1 MKEIILENFC
11 NSDIP
16 EIGIPEEYKFIDISS
31 FGEKEGSIWKMYGY
45 QERALKNVMNALNFY
60 YNDKTSFYD
69 KYSLSGLSEE
79 MLEKVDFKKN
89 EDSEAF
95 RIMSNHYKV
104 ENDKI
109 PFKEL
114 MNRASFWM
122 ATGSGKTLVMIKLI
136 EILFHL
142 SKLNKS
148 NGGIDSNDIL
158 ILAPKQQILDQIK
171 EHIDIFNK
179 SSDLFIEL
187 RSLKDWE
194 RTKKEQFD
202 LYEESKVTV
211 FYYTAHNLKAEGIS
225 TENELNYETFLHGTD
240 ESGYK
245 FGKWYILLDE
255 AHKGVTGDSKRQSI
269 YQILAKEGFLFN
281 FSATF
286 TDAIDKATTVSN
298 FNLERFINSGYGKHI
313 KVTNQQFKNFNK
325 RKDDE
330 HSEEEKRKIVLKSLI
345 TLTAIKKAKEI
356 IDEVKSG
363 LYHNPLM
370 ITIANTIQTEEADL
384 KIFFKELTAIAA
396 DNCDIQE
403 AKNDLLFEFHETE
416 SKKFEFKS
424 GSITDQFYRILA
436 DVTLT
441 DIKKYVFNTEG
452 SGTVEIIEIEGNQ
465 KELAFKMSTATSK
478 PFALLV
484 ASDATKWMKDL
495 DGYTVST
502 DVVAESYFKKLNE
515 KDNTIN
521 ILLGK
526 QIFAEGWDSNRPNVV
541 NFINIGVSDAQKFV
555 LQAIGRGIRIEPLK
569 GIRKRL
575 DKAPDKEKHLSVEEN
590 EKIEKYNQGVET
602 VFVFSTNKEAVGAI
616 LENIE
621 QNETRDEW
629 QSVEGIEKTEIA
641 NDLYV
646 PEYETLLVVNPNKFN
661 ITKNDYT
668 RVQDYTN
675 SISDKL
681 LIVDNGISIT
691 TINKVRE
698 NSEDSSYFS
707 FSGKTREYSPQRIL
721 LEIENHFNSQ
731 PKKLKQF
738 RKIIDTDI
746 VHYQNVKARDLV
758 ETELQELRNEILSKI
773 GEYTDSAKEFERIM
787 QLKESDPAQYKLE
800 LEKFTRKETG
810 QPNPKLP
817 EVDKT
822 FIKEHYYN
830 PVLLASDINKDYFK
844 NIIKEPSEVTFFK
857 NLITYY
863 STDNNLLKEN
873 YDWWYFSKLVENVDD
888 IYIPY
893 FNREVGTFRN
903 FYPDFIFWLKKDDK
917 YIIKFVDPK
926 GITQGLETTKDKVK
940 GYENIFI
947 KDEDINAKLG
957 DIFIELFLYNPAGVS
972 LSSDLEPYSV
982 TTIEQIFAN

>member
-11 NSDIP
+11 SVDL
-16 EIGIPEEYKFIDISS
+16 PEEYKFIDISS
-31 FGEKEGSIWKMYGY
+31 FGENEGNIWKMYDY
-45 QERALKNVMNALNFY
+45 QERALKNVMNALYFY
-60 YNDKTSFYD
+60 YKDKNSFYE
-69 KYSLSGLSEE
+69 KYQLNGLNDDL
-79 MLEKVDFKKN
+79 LEKVDFKKN

-104 ENDKI
+104 EDDKI
-109 PFKEL
+109 PFREL
-114 MNRASFWM
+114 INRASFWM
-122 ATGSGKTLVMIKLI
+122 ATGSGKTLVMVKLI
-136 EILFHL
+136 EILFRL
-142 SKLNKS
+142 SKLDRS
-148 NGGIDSNDIL
+148 SGGIDNNDIL

-171 EHIDIFNK
+171 EHIDVFNR

-187 RSLKDWE
+187 RSLKEWE
-194 RTKKEQFD
+194 RTKKEQID

-245 FGKWYILLDE
+245 YGKWYILLDE

-313 KVTNQQFKNFNK
+313 KVTDQQFKNFNK

-330 HSEEEKRKIVLKSLI
+330 HSEVEKRKIVLKSLI
-345 TLTAIKKAKEI
+345 TLTAIKKAKEK

-396 DNCDIQE
+396 DNCDIE
-403 AKNDLLFEFHETE
+403 KAKTDLLVEFKDIE

-436 DVTLT
+436 GVTLV

-465 KELAFKMSTATSK
+465 KELAFKMSTSTSK

-502 DVVAESYFKKLNE
+502 DVVSESYFKKLNE
-515 KDNTIN
+515 NDNTIN

-526 QIFAEGWDSNRPNVV
+526 QIFIEGWDSNRPNVI

-555 LQAIGRGIRIEPLK
+555 LQATGRGIRIEPIK

-575 DKAPDKEKHLSVEEN
+575 DKAPDKEKYLTVEEN
-590 EKIEKYNQGVET
+590 ENIEKYNQGIET
-602 VFVFSTNKEAVGAI
+602 VFIFSTNKETVGAI
-616 LENIE
+616 LKNIE

-629 QSVEGIEKTEIA
+629 HLVEGIEKTAIA
-641 NDLYV
+641 NALYV
-646 PEYETLLVVNPNKFN
+646 PEYEKLLVINPNKFN
-661 ITKNDYT
+661 ITKNDFA
-668 RVQDYTN
+668 RVKDYTN
-675 SISDKL
+675 SVSEKL
-681 LIVDNGISIT
+681 LVVDDGISVS
-691 TINKVRE
+691 TINKVKN
-698 NSEDSSYFS
+698 NSDDTSYFS
-707 FSGKTREYSPQRIL
+707 FSGKTREYSSKKIL
-721 LEIENHFNSQ
+721 LEIESHFNSQ

-746 VHYQNVKARDLV
+746 VHFQNVKARDLV

-773 GEYTDSAKEFERIM
+773 GEYKNPEKELSRIM
-787 QLKESDPAQYKLE
+787 QLKESDPDQYKLE

-810 QPNPKLP
+810 KSNPKLP

-830 PVLLASDINKDYFK
+830 PVLLASDINKEYFQ
-844 NIIKEPSEVTFFK
+844 NIIKEPSEVVFFK
-857 NLITYY
+857 NLIDFYKAE
-863 STDNNLLKEN
+863 DNLLKKN
-873 YDWWYFSKLVENVDD
+873 YEWWYFSKLVENVDD
-888 IYIPY
+888 IFIPY
-893 FNREVGTFRN
+893 FNRDVGTFRN
-903 FYPDFIFWLKKDDK
+903 FYPDFIFWLKKDDR

-926 GITQGLETTKDKVK
+926 GITQGRDTTEDKVNGFEK
-940 GYENIFI
+940 IFI
-947 KDEDINAKLG
+947 TDEESSDEISV
-957 DIFIELFLYNPAGVS
+957 ELNLYNPKGVA
-972 LSSDLEPYSV
+972 LSEVLEPYSV
-982 TTIEQIFAN
+982 TTIDEIFDD

>member
-11 NSDIP
+11 NIDF
-16 EIGIPEEYKFIDISS
+16 PEEYKFIDISS
-31 FGEKEGSIWKMYGY
+31 FGEKEGNIWKMYDY
-45 QERALKNVMNALNFY
+45 QERALINVMNALNFY
-60 YNDKTSFYD
+60 YNDKTSFYE
-69 KYSLSGLSEE
+69 KYRLNGLNEVLLDE
-79 MLEKVDFKKN
+79 VDFKKN

-104 ENDKI
+104 EDDKI

-136 EILFHL
+136 EILFRL
-142 SKLNKS
+142 SKLDKS
-148 NGGIDSNDIL
+148 IGGIDSNDIL

-171 EHIDIFNK
+171 EHIDIFNR

-194 RTKKEQFD
+194 RTKREQID

-211 FYYTAHNLKAEGIS
+211 FYYTAHNLKAEGVS

-286 TDAIDKATTVSN
+286 TDAIDKATTVAN

-325 RKDDE
+325 RTDDE

-345 TLTAIKKAKEI
+345 TLTAIKKSKAK
-356 IDEVKSG
+356 IDEAKSG

-384 KIFFKELTAIAA
+384 KVFFKGLTDIAR
-396 DNCDIQE
+396 DHCDIQD
-403 AKNDLLFEFHETE
+403 AKNDLLTEFHDAD

-424 GSITDQFYRILA
+424 GTISNQFVSILT
-436 DVTLT
+436 DVTLS

-541 NFINIGVSDAQKFV
+541 NFINIGVSEAQKFV

-575 DKAPDKEKHLSVEEN
+575 DKSSATDKVKYLTAEEN
-590 EKIEKYNQGVET
+590 ENIEKYNQGIET

-629 QSVEGIEKTEIA
+629 QLVEGIEKTAIA

-646 PEYETLLVVNPNKFN
+646 PEYETLSVINPNKFN
-661 ITKNDYT
+661 ITKNDFA
-668 RVQDYTN
+668 RVKAYTN
-675 SISDKL
+675 SVSEKL
-681 LIVDNGISIT
+681 LIVDDGISVS
-691 TINKVRE
+691 TINKIKE
-698 NSEDSSYFS
+698 NSEESSYFS
-707 FSGKTREYSPQRIL
+707 LSGKTREYSPKKIL

-746 VHYQNVKARDLV
+746 THYQNVKSREIV
-758 ETELQELRNEILSKI
+758 ESELQELRNEILSKI
-773 GEYTDSAKEFERIM
+773 GEYTDPAKELERIM
-787 QLKESDPAQYKLE
+787 QLKESDPGQYKLE

-810 QPNPKLP
+810 TPNPKLP
-817 EVDKT
+817 LVDKT
-822 FIKEHYYN
+822 FVREHYYN
-830 PVLLASDINKDYFK
+830 PVLLASDINKEYFQ

-857 NLITYY
+857 NLIDYY
-863 STDNNLLKEN
+863 KSDGNLLRKN
-873 YDWWYFSKLVENVDD
+873 YDWWYFSKLIENVDD

-893 FNREVGTFRN
+893 FNREIGTFRN
-903 FYPDFIFWLKKDDK
+903 FYPDFIFWLKQEDK

-926 GITQGLETTKDKVK
+926 GITQGRDTSEDKVNSFEK
-940 GYENIFI
+940 IFVTD
-947 KDEDINAKLG
+947 KDSSDI
-957 DIFIELFLYNPAGVS
+957 ISVELYLYNPGGVA
-972 LSSDLEPYSV
+972 LSKILESYSV
-982 TTIEQIFAN
+982 TTIDEIFN

>member
-11 NSDIP
+11 NSDL
-16 EIGIPEEYKFIDISS
+16 PEEYKFIDISS
-31 FGEKEGSIWKMYGY
+31 FGEKDGNIWKMYDY

-60 YNDKTSFYD
+60 YKDKNSFYD
-69 KYSLSGLSEE
+69 KYQLNGLNED
-79 MLEKVDFKKN
+79 LLDKVDFKKN

-104 ENDKI
+104 EDDKI

-122 ATGSGKTLVMIKLI
+122 ATGSGKTLVMVKLI
-136 EILFHL
+136 EILFRL
-142 SKLNKS
+142 SKLDNS
-148 NGGIDSNDIL
+148 NGGIENNDIL

-171 EHIDIFNK
+171 EHIDIFNR

-194 RTKKEQFD
+194 KTKREQID

-211 FYYTAHNLKAEGIS
+211 FYYTAHNLKSEGVS
-225 TENELNYETFLHGTD
+225 TENELNYETFLHGTND
-240 ESGYK
+240 SGNKY
-245 FGKWYILLDE
+245 GKWYILLDE

-286 TDAIDKATTVSN
+286 TDAIDKATTVAN

-345 TLTAIKKAKEI
+345 TLTAIKKSKAK

-396 DNCDIQE
+396 DNCDIQG
-403 AKNDLLFEFHETE
+403 ARNDLLFEFHDTE

-465 KELAFKMSTATSK
+465 KELAFKMSTATSN

-502 DVVAESYFKKLNE
+502 DVVSESYFKKLNE

-526 QIFAEGWDSNRPNVV
+526 QIFSEGWDSNRPNVV
-541 NFINIGVSDAQKFV
+541 NFINIGVSEAQKFV

-575 DKAPDKEKHLSVEEN
+575 DKAPDKEKYLSVEEN
-590 EKIEKYNQGVET
+590 ENIEKYNQGIET

-616 LENIE
+616 LKNIE

-629 QSVEGIEKTEIA
+629 QLVEGIEKTAIA

-646 PEYETLLVVNPNKFN
+646 PEYEALSVVNPNKFN
-661 ITKNDYT
+661 ITKNDFS
-668 RVQDYTN
+668 RVQDYSN
-675 SISDKL
+675 SISEKL
-681 LIVDNGISIT
+681 LIVDDGISVS
-691 TINKVRE
+691 TINKIKG
-698 NSEDSSYFS
+698 NSEESSYFS
-707 FSGKTREYSPQRIL
+707 LSGKTREYSPKKIL
-721 LEIENHFNSQ
+721 FEIENHFNSK
-731 PKKLKQF
+731 PSKLKKF

-746 VHYQNVKARDLV
+746 IHYQNVKAREIV
-758 ETELQELRNEILSKI
+758 ESELQELRNEILSKI
-773 GEYTDSAKEFERIM
+773 GEYTDPAIELERIM
-787 QLKESDPAQYKLE
+787 QLKESDPGQYKLE

-810 QPNPKLP
+810 TPNPKLP
-817 EVDKT
+817 QVDKT
-822 FIKEHYYN
+822 FIREHYYN
-830 PVLLASDINKDYFK
+830 PVLLASDINKEYFQ
-844 NIIKEPSEVTFFK
+844 NIIKEPSEVTFFRH
-857 NLITYY
+857 LIDYY
-863 STDNNLLKEN
+863 KSEGNLLKGN
-873 YDWWYFSKLVENVDD
+873 YEWWYFSKLVENVDE
-888 IYIPY
+888 ICIPY
-893 FNREVGTFRN
+893 FNREFGVFRN
-903 FYPDFIFWLKKDDK
+903 FYPDFIFWLKKNDK

-926 GITQGLETTKDKVK
+926 GIKQGLETTKDKAAGFEK
-940 GYENIFI
+940 IFKLDDEAM
-947 KDEDINAKLG
+947 KDITVDLY
-957 DIFIELFLYNPAGVS
+957 LYNPEGVS
-972 LSSDLEPYSV
+972 LSKLLQQYSV
-982 TTIEQIFAN
+982 TEIKEIFDE

>member
-11 NSDIP
+11 NTDL
-16 EIGIPEEYKFIDISS
+16 PEEYKFIDISS
-31 FGEKEGSIWKMYGY
+31 FGKKDGNIWKMYDY
-45 QERALKNVMNALNFY
+45 QERALKNVMNALYFFY
-60 YNDKTSFYD
+60 KDKESFYD
-69 KYSLSGLSEE
+69 KYRLAGLTEE
-79 MLEKVDFKKN
+79 MLDKVDFKKN

-104 ENDKI
+104 EDDKI

-136 EILFHL
+136 EILFRL
-142 SKLNKS
+142 SKLDKA
-148 NGGIDSNDIL
+148 NGGIDGNDIL

-194 RTKKEQFD
+194 RTKKEQID

-245 FGKWYILLDE
+245 FGKWYVLLDE

-286 TDAIDKATTVSN
+286 TDAIDKATTVAN

-325 RKDDE
+325 RKDGE

-345 TLTAIKKAKEI
+345 TLTAIKKAKEKI
-356 IDEVKSG
+356 EEVKSG

-384 KIFFKELTAIAA
+384 KIFFKELTAIASDNSDIA
-396 DNCDIQE
+396 D
-403 AKNDLLFEFHETE
+403 AKKDLLIEFNDEE
-416 SKKFEFKS
+416 NKKFKFNS
-424 GSITDQFYRILA
+424 GAVSKQFYNLIA
-436 DVTLT
+436 GITLK
-441 DIKKYVFNTEG
+441 DIKKYVFNTDG
-452 SGTVEIIEIEGNQ
+452 SGTVEIIEIDGNQ

-495 DGYTVST
+495 VGYTVST
-502 DVVAESYFKKLNE
+502 DIVSESYFKKLND

-521 ILLGK
+521 ILLGRN
-526 QIFAEGWDSNRPNVV
+526 IFAEGWDSNRPNVV
-541 NFINIGVSDAQKFV
+541 NFINIGVSEAQKFV
-555 LQAIGRGIRIEPLK
+555 LQAIGRGIRIEPIK

-575 DKAPDKEKHLSVEEN
+575 DKAPATDKMKFLTVEEN
-590 EKIEKYNQGVET
+590 ENIERYNQGIET

-616 LENIE
+616 LKNIE

-629 QSVEGIEKTEIA
+629 QLVEGIEKTEIA

-646 PEYETLLVVNPNKFN
+646 PEYEVLSVVNPNKFN
-661 ITKNDYT
+661 ITKNDFN

-675 SISDKL
+675 SLSEKL
-681 LIVDNGISIT
+681 LIVDDGISVS
-691 TINKVRE
+691 TINKIKE
-698 NSEDSSYFS
+698 NSDDSSYFN
-707 FSGKTREYSPQRIL
+707 FSGKTRAYSPKKVL
-721 LEIENHFNSQ
+721 LEIENHFNSK
-731 PKKLKQF
+731 PSKLKQF

-746 VHYQNVKARDLV
+746 THFQNVRTSLDNSEVAILKDKLISTIEQKYKSKEELYGDL
-758 ETELQELRNEILSKI
+758 EQKNITREQFELYLDQ
-773 GEYTDSAKEFERIM
+773 F
-787 QLKESDPAQYKLE
+787 
-800 LEKFTRKETG
+800 KET
-810 QPNPKLP
+810 QSSTNSYLPNI
-817 EVDKT
+817 DRT

-830 PVLLASDINKDYFK
+830 PVLLASEINKDYFK

-857 NLITYY
+857 NLIDYY
-863 STDNNLLKEN
+863 KTDNNLLKEN
-873 YDWWYFSKLVENVDD
+873 YDWWYFSKLVENIDD
-888 IYIPY
+888 VYIPY
-893 FNREVGTFRN
+893 FNREVGAFRN

-926 GITQGLETTKDKVK
+926 GITLAPHNTIDKVEGFK
-940 GYENIFI
+940 KVFFDEAIPI
-947 KDEDINAKLG
+947 EDITV
-957 DIFIELFLYNPAGVS
+957 ELFLYNVEGEAPNEI
-972 LSSDLEPYSV
+972 LQPFSV
-982 TTIEQIFAN
+982 TTIEQIFDD

>member
-11 NSDIP
+11 NSDLP

-31 FGEKEGSIWKMYGY
+31 FGEKDGNIWKMYDY
-45 QERALKNVMNALNFY
+45 QERALKNVMNALYFFY
-60 YNDKTSFYD
+60 KDKESFYD
-69 KYSLSGLSEE
+69 KYRLAGLTEE
-79 MLEKVDFKKN
+79 KLDKVDFKKN

-104 ENDKI
+104 EDDKI

-136 EILFHL
+136 EILFRL
-142 SKLNKS
+142 SKLDKA

-194 RTKKEQFD
+194 RSKREQID
-202 LYEESKVTV
+202 LYEESKITV

-245 FGKWYILLDE
+245 FGKWYVLLDE

-313 KVTNQQFKNFNK
+313 KVTDQQFKNFNK

-345 TLTAIKKAKEI
+345 TLTAIKKAKEKI
-356 IDEVKSG
+356 EEVKSG

-403 AKNDLLFEFHETE
+403 AKNDLLVEFRNAE

-424 GSITDQFYRILA
+424 GSITDQFFRIL
-436 DVTLT
+436 DDITLA

-452 SGTVEIIEIEGNQ
+452 SGTVEIIEIDGNQ

-484 ASDATKWMKDL
+484 ASDATQWMKDL
-495 DGYTVST
+495 VGYTVST
-502 DVVAESYFKKLNE
+502 DIVSESYFKKLND

-521 ILLGK
+521 ILLGRN
-526 QIFAEGWDSNRPNVV
+526 IFAEGWDSNRPNVV
-541 NFINIGVSDAQKFV
+541 NFINIGVSEAQKFV
-555 LQAIGRGIRIEPLK
+555 LQAIGRGIRIEPIK

-575 DKAPDKEKHLSVEEN
+575 DKAPATDKMKFLTVEEN
-590 EKIEKYNQGVET
+590 ENIERYNQGIET

-616 LENIE
+616 LKNIE

-629 QSVEGIEKTEIA
+629 QLVEGIEKTEIA

-646 PEYETLLVVNPNKFN
+646 PEYEVLSVVNPNKFN
-661 ITKNDYT
+661 ITKNDFN

-675 SISDKL
+675 SLSEKL
-681 LIVDNGISIT
+681 LIVDDGISVS
-691 TINKVRE
+691 TINKIKE
-698 NSEDSSYFS
+698 NSDDSSYFN
-707 FSGKTREYSPQRIL
+707 FSGKTRAYSPKKVL
-721 LEIENHFNSQ
+721 LEIENHFNSK
-731 PKKLKQF
+731 PSKLKQF

-746 VHYQNVKARDLV
+746 THFQNVRTSLDNSEVAILKDKLISTIEQKYKSKEELYGDL
-758 ETELQELRNEILSKI
+758 EQKNITREQFELYLDQ
-773 GEYTDSAKEFERIM
+773 F
-787 QLKESDPAQYKLE
+787 
-800 LEKFTRKETG
+800 KET
-810 QPNPKLP
+810 QNSTNSYLPNI
-817 EVDKT
+817 DRT
-822 FIKEHYYN
+822 FINEHYYN
-830 PVLLASDINKDYFK
+830 PVLLASEINKDYFK

-857 NLITYY
+857 NLIDYY
-863 STDNNLLKEN
+863 KTGNNLLKEN
-873 YDWWYFSKLVENVDD
+873 YDWWYFSKLVENIDD

-893 FNREVGTFRN
+893 FNREVGSFRN
-903 FYPDFIFWLKKDDK
+903 FYPDFIFWLKKDGK

-926 GITQGLETTKDKVK
+926 GITLAPHNTIDKVK
-940 GYENIFI
+940 GFEKVFFDEAIPI
-947 KDEDINAKLG
+947 EDITV
-957 DIFIELFLYNPAGVS
+957 ELFLYNVEGEAPDEI
-972 LSSDLEPYSV
+972 LQPFSV
-982 TTIEQIFAN
+982 TTIEQIFDD